1 MQRKDKSLFV
11 YFTKKKK
18 IHSYVQKKVTL
29 WIDNFMKN
37 VVNPVSCGGRGE

>member
-11 YFTKKKK
+11 YFTKKK

-37 VVNPVSCGGRGE
+37 VVNPVSCGDWGE